1 MLKLHYLKD
10 NNMEQFTLEQ
20 IKEKIL
26 VEGLKEI
33 KHYYTIFKYNS
44 PINETTNET
53 LSFEE
58 WFKTVEVTRE
68 ASYLPRY
75 ITDNLGNIAIKDL
88 YKSYLRE
95 EYNEYFREVK
105 END

>member
-1 MLKLHYLKD
+1 
-10 NNMEQFTLEQ
+10 MEQFTLEQ

-26 VEGLKEI
+26 IEGLKEI
-33 KHYYTIFKYNS
+33 MHYYTIFKYNS

-58 WFKTVEVTRE
+58 WYKTVEVTRE

-88 YKSYLRE
+88 YKTYLRE
-95 EYNEYFREVK
+95 KYNEYFKEVK

>member
-1 MLKLHYLKD
+1 MLKLHYLKE
-10 NNMEQFTLEQ
+10 NNMEQFTLEE

-26 VEGLKEI
+26 IEGLKEI
-33 KHYYTIFKYNS
+33 KHYYTIFKYTS
-44 PINETTNET
+44 PINESTNET

-58 WFKTVEVTRE
+58 WFKTIEVTNEVR
-68 ASYLPRY
+68 YLPRY
-75 ITDNLGNIAIKDL
+75 ITDNMGNIAIKDL

-95 EYNEYFREVK
+95 KYNEYFREVE

>member
-1 MLKLHYLKD
+1 
-10 NNMEQFTLEQ
+10 MEQFTIEQ

-33 KHYYTIFKYNS
+33 KHYYTIFKYTS
-44 PINETTNET
+44 PINESTNET

-58 WFKTVEVTRE
+58 WYKTVEVTRE

>member
-1 MLKLHYLKD
+1 
-10 NNMEQFTLEQ
+10 MEQFTLEQ

-33 KHYYTIFKYNS
+33 MHYYTIFKYTS
-44 PINETTNET
+44 PINESTNET

-88 YKSYLRE
+88 YKSYLKTI
-95 EYNEYFREVK
+95 YYDYFEQLKKKEEVK
-105 END
+105 QND

>member
-1 MLKLHYLKD
+1 
-10 NNMEQFTLEQ
+10 MERYSIEQ

-33 KHYYTIFKYNS
+33 KGYFTIFKHQS
-44 PINETTNET
+44 PINESTNET

-68 ASYLPRY
+68 VAYLPRY
-75 ITDNLGNIAIKDL
+75 VTDNLGNIAIKDL

-95 EYNEYFREVK
+95 EYNAYFERLKKKEEVK
-105 END
+105 QND

>member
-1 MLKLHYLKD
+1 
-10 NNMEQFTLEQ
+10 MEQFTLEQ

-26 VEGLKEI
+26 IEGLKEI
-33 KHYYTIFKYNS
+33 KGYYTIFKYTS
-44 PINETTNET
+44 PINESTNET

-68 ASYLPRY
+68 TAYLPKY
-75 ITDNLGNIAIKDL
+75 ITDNMGNIAIKEL

-95 EYNEYFREVK
+95 KYNEYFREV
-105 END
+105 EQDD

>member
-10 NNMEQFTLEQ
+10 NNMEQFTIEQ

-33 KHYYTIFKYNS
+33 KHYYTILKYNS

-58 WFKTVEVTRE
+58 WYKTVEVTRE
-68 ASYLPRY
+68 TAYLPKY
-75 ITDNLGNIAIKDL
+75 ITDNMNNIAIKEL

>member
-1 MLKLHYLKD
+1 
-10 NNMEQFTLEQ
+10 MEQFTIEQ

-26 VEGLKEI
+26 IEGLKEI
-33 KHYYTIFKYNS
+33 KHYYTIFKYTS
-44 PINETTNET
+44 PINESTNET

-58 WFKTVEVTRE
+58 WYKTVEVTRE

>member
-1 MLKLHYLKD
+1 
-10 NNMEQFTLEQ
+10 MERYSIEQ

-33 KHYYTIFKYNS
+33 KGYFTIFKHQS
-44 PINETTNET
+44 PINESTNET

-68 ASYLPRY
+68 VAYLPRY
-75 ITDNLGNIAIKDL
+75 VTDNLGNIAIKDL
-88 YKSYLRE
+88 YKSYLKTI
-95 EYNEYFREVK
+95 YYDYFEQLKKKEEVK
-105 END
+105 QND